1 MSMAATSAGATSAGK
16 RQIALSAVDG
26 KLVLDKGAIK
36 VINHG
41 ERDGAMLYDLSV
53 FPPRE
58 VGYLAMPTSLAG
70 PPQSVAVSPDQTLAL
85 VTAAQKTDP
94 ANPARTVPDTRVTVI
109 DIASGPARITQT
121 LEAGLGPTG
130 VSFSP
135 DGRMAVV
142 ANRNDGTLSVFRVE
156 GQTLA
161 KTATVPVGDRQCQ
174 PASTAF
180 TPDGATLLVSRDGDH
195 FVSVFDVA
203 DGQVRA
209 AGRDISA
216 GIKPYGLSVAP
227 NGQFAVTAN
236 VGRVSGDAD
245 SISVIDLTRKPY
257 RVVDTL
263 GVAATPEAVLVSPD
277 GAWVVAVCHNGSTR
291 AEDSPFF
298 NPNGTLVVFRVSGL
312 QLVRH
317 AEHPIGRWAQ
327 GAAFSHDSTALL
339 VQNTVER
346 ELQVFR
352 VSSQGFTDT
361 GERLP
366 ISFGSFA
373 AIRTVDFP
381 SA

>member
-1 MSMAATSAGATSAGK
+1 MAGAFK
-16 RQIALSAVDG
+16 KQIAISAVDG
-26 KLVLDKGAIK
+26 KLVLDNGGIK
-36 VINHG
+36 VINQG
-41 ERDGAMLYDLSV
+41 EHDGVMLYDLAV

-58 VGYLAMPTSLAG
+58 MFRLAMPTSLAG
-70 PPQSVAVSPDQTLAL
+70 PPQSVAISPDQTLAV
-85 VTAAQKTDP
+85 VTAAQRTDETHP
-94 ANPARTVPDTRVTVI
+94 ERTVPDKRITVI
-109 DIASGPARITQT
+109 AIEEEGARVLQT

-135 DGRMAVV
+135 DGRLVVV

-161 KTATVPVGDRQCQ
+161 PAATVVVGDSQCQ

-180 TPDGATLLVSRDGDH
+180 SPDGKTLLVSRDGDH

-203 DGQVRA
+203 DGMVTA

-216 GIKPYGLSVAP
+216 GLKPYGLCVAP
-227 NGQFAVTAN
+227 HGRFAVTAN

-245 SISVIDLTRKPY
+245 SISVIDLTRKPC

-263 GVAATPEAVLVSPD
+263 GVAATPEAVVISPD

-291 AEDSPFF
+291 AENSPLF
-298 NPNGTLVVFRVSGL
+298 NPQGRLVVFCVTGDR
-312 QLVRH
+312 LVRH

-327 GAAFSHDSTALL
+327 GAAFSHDGTVLL

-346 ELQVFR
+346 ELQVFH
-352 VSSQGFTDT
+352 VGAQGFTDS
-361 GERLP
+361 GERLA
-366 ISFGSFA
+366 IAFGSFA
-373 AIRTVDFP
+373 AIRTVDFIP
-381 SA
+381 A